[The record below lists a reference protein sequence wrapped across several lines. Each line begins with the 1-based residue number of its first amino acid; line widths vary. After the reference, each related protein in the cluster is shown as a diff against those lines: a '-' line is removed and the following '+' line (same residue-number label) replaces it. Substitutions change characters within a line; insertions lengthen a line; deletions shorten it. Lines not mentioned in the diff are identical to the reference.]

1 MATSSTSTTVI
12 NGSTNSNSI
21 TKNQALIN
29 SIIFCILCLGCIITF
44 ALLTFRSDYNP
55 NPIPKVQVDSTSF
68 LSVTNISD
76 SQTTTTFNMVFS
88 FRNARELANY
98 PLLYATMYLH
108 HDHKYLSDKGLP
120 SFVQKS
126 NEETQVKA
134 EFRLT
139 DCFLASD
146 LASGEVN
153 VDVELMATI
162 LVKLPFDKRVYVS
175 RFICSDLKF
184 AKSTPKVDGN
194 WTILGSTI
202 TCMDVLL

>member
-1 MATSSTSTTVI
+1 MSRLYNNFCHVDISTCY
-12 NGSTNSNSI
+12 NS
-21 TKNQALIN
+21 
-29 SIIFCILCLGCIITF
+29 
-44 ALLTFRSDYNP
+44 
-55 NPIPKVQVDSTSF
+55 NPIPKVQVDSTFF

-88 FRNARELANY
+88 FKNARVLANY

-108 HDHKYLSDKGLP
+108 RDHKYLPEKGLP
-120 SFVQKS
+120 SFVQKP

-153 VDVELMATI
+153 VEVELMASI
-162 LVKLPFDKRVYVS
+162 LVKLLFDKRVYVS

-184 AKSTPKVDGN
+184 AKSSPKVDGN

-202 TCMDVLL
+202 TCKDVLL

>member
-1 MATSSTSTTVI
+1 MSRLYNNFCHVDISTCY
-12 NGSTNSNSI
+12 NS
-21 TKNQALIN
+21 
-29 SIIFCILCLGCIITF
+29 
-44 ALLTFRSDYNP
+44 

-88 FRNARELANY
+88 FKNARVLANY

-108 HDHKYLSDKGLP
+108 RDHKYLPDKGLP
-120 SFVQKS
+120 SFVQKP

-153 VDVELMATI
+153 VEVELMASI

-184 AKSTPKVDGN
+184 AKSSPKVDGN

-202 TCMDVLL
+202 TCKDVLL